1 MMALVDKVAK
11 PIIVTDR
18 RLASSEATR
27 KMCHATSACTTY
39 SPVERLKKIDT
50 VASQVGYELCKEV
63 FLADGAQLP
72 IHCLGPSGH
81 QDSREYHIQSI
92 ED

>member
-1 MMALVDKVAK
+1 MVLVAK
-11 PIIVTDR
+11 PIIVADR
-18 RLASSEATR
+18 RLASPEATKKNESCH
-27 KMCHATSACTTY
+27 KMSACATY
-39 SPVERLKKIDT
+39 SPVERLKKIGT
-50 VASQVGYELCKEV
+50 LVSRVRNELCKEV
-63 FLADGAQLP
+63 PLVDGAQLP